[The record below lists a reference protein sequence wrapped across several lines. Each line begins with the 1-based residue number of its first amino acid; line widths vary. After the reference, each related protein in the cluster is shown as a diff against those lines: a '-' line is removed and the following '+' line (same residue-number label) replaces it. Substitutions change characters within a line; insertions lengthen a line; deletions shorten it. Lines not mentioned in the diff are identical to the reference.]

1 MTQMKTFCITKLVS
15 GGRPTNDPKE
25 TLVAVRLS
33 DRQRVVLERRVQ
45 RESIS
50 LSEAIRRCVDE
61 WDRGYT
67 RARPASAAEHET
79 FKLLAKAFGARRRP
93 RSRKR

>member
-1 MTQMKTFCITKLVS
+1 MTSVCGLCITILVP
-15 GGRPTNDPKE
+15 GGRPTDDPKG

-33 DRQRVVLERRVQ
+33 DRQLAVLNRRAQ

-67 RARPASAAEHET
+67 KTRPATAEERDT
-79 FKLLAKAFGARRRP
+79 FKQLAKAFGARPRP
-93 RSRKR
+93 RSRK